1 MNKKGF
7 ALYIDSMLVLI
18 MLLGTF
24 YEISVMSR
32 NQNTA
37 SWTDS
42 LDQDRLNDVTMII
55 YNEKDYLIT
64 DIPTMQAK
72 LDIYSQGQ
80 YQLAVQI
87 TKINANKTINYTYQ
101 TKTPPINKNVM
112 IDKKT
117 VPIIENNN
125 ITSSIDYKL
134 YLWR

>member
-72 LDIYSQGQ
+72 LDTYSQGQ

-125 ITSSIDYKL
+125 ITSAIDYKL